1 MGGTTVGHG
10 WRSMGGRGARVRI
23 SEQLPAVFGT
33 SEPAAEVALALVEPK
48 EATAQGGVDQRGGA
62 TRPEL
67 AAVADREETRG
78 KMWLGHGGSGTGGE
92 TEEETRASF
101 I

>member
-62 TRPEL
+62 TRLES
-67 AAVADREETRG
+67 AMATKR
-78 KMWLGHGGSGTGGE
+78 GGE
-92 TEEETRASF
+92 RGGGVS
-101 I
+101 